1 MSTSINRLGITIVEN
16 KAMQAGPD
24 FEIDEIEECTRLLR
38 EAVNDYIK
46 VQDNVKDENARKELL
61 DMILT
66 NARCLKLAPLYQK
79 RPTGQKAR
87 IEFDVKERGRVICDM
102 YDKYLDMSDG
112 NITPDQR
119 NAFGDMILNNARLLN
134 PDIDDQEDT

>member
-1 MSTSINRLGITIVEN
+1 
-16 KAMQAGPD
+16 MQAGPNFD
-24 FEIDEIEECTRLLR
+24 IDEIEVCTRLLR

-79 RPTGQKAR
+79 RPTG
-87 IEFDVKERGRVICDM
+87 IEFDVKERGRVIYDM

-119 NAFGDMILNNARLLN
+119 KAFGDMILNNARLLN